1 MGGNQGITEMSPRK
15 SAIAFAAAFVFAC
28 LPTLP
33 ASAQTPSPAPASSSD
48 EAIQKTIHDYI
59 LAHPEVLMQS
69 LRIAKEREEARAA
82 QLAKANIGSFKKE
95 LLEDENAPVLGNP
108 AGDITLV
115 EFFDYRCPYCRQ
127 VEPYLETLIKTDPG
141 VRIVE
146 KEFPILGPASV
157 YAARVALAANKQ
169 GKYKQF
175 HDAMMAKKPNI
186 DEATVLKLAEGAGL
200 DIERLKADMNSP
212 EVDAEIK
219 RNSEIAKAL
228 RLNGTPAFIVGSELI
243 PGATDL
249 ETLRALLDDARH
261 AVN

>member
-1 MGGNQGITEMSPRK
+1 MSPRK
-15 SAIAFAAAFVFAC
+15 SVIMFAAATVFAC
-28 LPTLP
+28 LSTLP
-33 ASAQTPSPAPASSSD
+33 APAQTPSPAPASPSD

-59 LAHPEVLMQS
+59 LAHPEVVIQS
-69 LRIAKEREEARAA
+69 LRIAKEREEERLSE
-82 QLAKANIGSFKKE
+82 LAKSKIGLFRKD
-95 LLEDENAPVLGNP
+95 LVEDVDAPVLGNP
-108 AGDITLV
+108 AGDVTLV
-115 EFFDYRCPYCRQ
+115 EFFDYRCAYCRQ
-127 VEPYLETLIKTDPG
+127 VEPFLATLIKTDPG

-169 GKYKQF
+169 GKHKQF
-175 HDAMMAKKPNI
+175 HDAVMAKKPNI
-186 DEATVLKLAEGAGL
+186 DEATILKLAEEAGL
-200 DIERLKADMNSP
+200 DIERLKVDMNNS

-219 RNSEIAKAL
+219 RNNEIAKAL
-228 RLNGTPAFIVGSELI
+228 RLNGTPAFIVGTELV